1 MKSKRKARMT
11 NEVLKKKKKNEWE
24 YTLYDLIEEVTGL
37 DRNQLEFETE
47 RKKFTT
53 MLKEF
58 QKGTKIDILDAL
70 NSEDQDLK
78 EREKFIGLLKN
89 LYYTVIEDGNKV
101 KDLRLLFNKLAKGK
115 SVKQEYYF
123 AFYEPLFHYLRTQ
136 TDEEFLDKF
145 DTYQKNFLSKE
156 YYKVVEEVG
165 VELQMAIRTD
175 LAQLETLATEDVKLE
190 LIADY
195 EKRMNEALEEWR
207 REVKLILSFEKHI
220 PSTDLHRIS
229 CESNL
234 DYRKLVKESLK

>member
-1 MKSKRKARMT
+1 MT

-123 AFYEPLFHYLRTQ
+123 AFYEPLFHYL
-136 TDEEFLDKF
+136 
-145 DTYQKNFLSKE
+145 KN
-156 YYKVVEEVG
+156 
-165 VELQMAIRTD
+165 
-175 LAQLETLATEDVKLE
+175 
-190 LIADY
+190 
-195 EKRMNEALEEWR
+195 
-207 REVKLILSFEKHI
+207 
-220 PSTDLHRIS
+220 
-229 CESNL
+229 
-234 DYRKLVKESLK
+234 

>member
-1 MKSKRKARMT
+1 M
-11 NEVLKKKKKNEWE
+11 
-24 YTLYDLIEEVTGL
+24 
-37 DRNQLEFETE
+37 
-47 RKKFTT
+47 
-53 MLKEF
+53 
-58 QKGTKIDILDAL
+58 
-70 NSEDQDLK
+70 
-78 EREKFIGLLKN
+78 N
-89 LYYTVIEDGNKV
+89 LYSII
-101 KDLRLLFNKLAKGK
+101 
-115 SVKQEYYF
+115 
-123 AFYEPLFHYLRTQ
+123 LRTE

-207 REVKLILSFEKHI
+207 REELILSFEKHI
-220 PSTDLHRIS
+220 PSTDHRIS
-229 CESNL
+229 CEPNL

>member
-195 EKRMNEALEEWR
+195 EKRMNED
-207 REVKLILSFEKHI
+207 EK
-220 PSTDLHRIS
+220 
-229 CESNL
+229 
-234 DYRKLVKESLK
+234 